1 MSGPPPEHVR
11 CSAAGGQ
18 DPAPEPAAGLPCA
31 ASPVSMPRPSTSTP
45 PTNSAPRQDPIPEQA
60 AATNSA
66 VGARSNPGAGR
77 RRRRLRRRGKIQSRS
92 LLPRAAAF
100 NSRLPHRCC
109 RSSSCSTAAASRKDE
124 VEHTS
129 MNLWRHRRFSSRQ
142 NDLAAWD
149 RPESSSVEDDEYF
162 ARANARLDTAL
173 ALYVHILLDIYNSTI
188 IYTKSATAYYIFQ
201 LPAYA
206 VLK

>member
-1 MSGPPPEHVR
+1 MDLCGGDGCYRCLVHPQSMSAAAPPGGKIQPRSRLLACRALLVR
-11 CSAAGGQ
+11 CFSCV
-18 DPAPEPAAGLPCA
+18 D
-31 ASPVSMPRPSTSTP
+31 
-45 PTNSAPRQDPIPEQA
+45 A
-60 AATNSA
+60 AAFNFHTA
-66 VGARSNPGAGR
+66 DQQRAKARSNPGAGR
-77 RRRRLRRRGKIQSRS
+77 CRRRLRRRGKIQSRS

-162 ARANARLDTAL
+162 ARAKAR
-173 ALYVHILLDIYNSTI
+173 
-188 IYTKSATAYYIFQ
+188 IFQ
-201 LPAYA
+201 LPA
-206 VLK
+206 